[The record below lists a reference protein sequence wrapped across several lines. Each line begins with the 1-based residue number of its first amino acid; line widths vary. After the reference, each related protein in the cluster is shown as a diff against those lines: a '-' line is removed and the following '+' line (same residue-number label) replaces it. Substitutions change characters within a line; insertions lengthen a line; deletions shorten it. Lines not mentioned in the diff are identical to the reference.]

1 VLVNCTG
8 LRKAVDFYRQ
18 VAEML
23 GCVGR
28 SRRDVVGFATAE
40 GPRVAL
46 VLDEVDYLSQ
56 RLLYDVFELPTLPA
70 TRLAV
75 VGIANRLDLPLKVL
89 PLLQATNRA
98 PRVVTFRPYTAAELT
113 AIVHARLADAGVDAD
128 LHAVAISLAAKKVA
142 SMSGDAR
149 RMLDVCREAML
160 ALEAGDDVSAIGA
173 VSQILARGGRSSA
186 AADTVRT
193 LPVQHQLALCCVANE
208 EKRMAAAA
216 ATVRGGSAAA
226 LAGRAATVGGLYES
240 FKSTCAKTSIPCIGL
255 SDFADLL
262 ESLAGTHGLL
272 DISAKGKRKRKRT
285 AFGPAAGELRGK
297 FVRLDSVSIADIQT
311 GCRETPLL
319 RLLVGTEG

>member
-1 VLVNCTG
+1 
-8 LRKAVDFYRQ
+8 
-18 VAEML
+18 
-23 GCVGR
+23 
-28 SRRDVVGFATAE
+28 
-40 GPRVAL
+40 
-46 VLDEVDYLSQ
+46 
-56 RLLYDVFELPTLPA
+56 
-70 TRLAV
+70 
-75 VGIANRLDLPLKVL
+75 
-89 PLLQATNRA
+89 
-98 PRVVTFRPYTAAELT
+98 
-113 AIVHARLADAGVDAD
+113 
-128 LHAVAISLAAKKVA
+128 
-142 SMSGDAR
+142 
-149 RMLDVCREAML
+149 
-160 ALEAGDDVSAIGA
+160 
-173 VSQILARGGRSSA
+173 
-186 AADTVRT
+186 
-193 LPVQHQLALCCVANE
+193 
-208 EKRMAAAA
+208 MAAAA